1 MFNFTITSND
11 QQFSDWLVN
20 QDDKSITKVVR
31 SWYMSKLCK
40 NKSSQTTNTADVGA
54 TNTISTNSIS
64 SVPRSSY
71 SIGLAGEQAVADAL
85 SPIYELDIKQS
96 HAGDMIVKRFAK
108 SVMVE
113 VKNYTTAVPY
123 KEVEK
128 FYRDL
133 DTNAT
138 ISGGLFVSLK
148 SQITKVGKVI
158 HLTKRNHQYVVFL
171 VNPDRDL
178 LLSMIGLLF
187 DINEYRVMDGDQ
199 LISEIDK
206 LNELRTSIG
215 SMQTSA
221 IDLKANVD
229 KGLDSLI
236 QQINQLEYRFGKT
249 ITKLTKSVSC
259 VTDCSGM
266 TNDKVMECILSKF
279 ADSALVKSEEH
290 KSYLTKYIQRF
301 DLGECLIKG
310 KAVTWKSGHS
320 VNPLKTKTT
329 ITIEVAL
336 LASVPDLIKY
346 EFKTAGEWVK
356 VDIKPKNYPL
366 LMSVMQAGSPRLGC
380 K

>member
-20 QDDKSITKVVR
+20 QDDKSITKVVH

-40 NKSSQTTNTADVGA
+40 NKSSQTTNT
-54 TNTISTNSIS
+54 TNTSTGVDATSTNTN

-148 SQITKVGKVI
+148 SQITKVSKII
-158 HLTKRNHQYVVFL
+158 HLTKRNHQYVLFL
-171 VNPDRDL
+171 VNPDRDTL
-178 LLSMIGLLF
+178 ISMIGLLF
-187 DINEYRVMDGDQ
+187 DINEYRVIDGDQ
-199 LISEIDK
+199 LISETDK
-206 LNELRTSIG
+206 LNELRTSIR

-221 IDLKANVD
+221 TDLKANVD

-259 VTDCSGM
+259 VTDCSGVAS
-266 TNDKVMECILSKF
+266 DKVMEFILSKF
-279 ADSALVKSEEH
+279 ADSALAKSEEH
-290 KSYLTKYIQRF
+290 KSYLAKYIRRF
-301 DLGECLIKG
+301 DLCEFNIKG
-310 KAVTWKSGHS
+310 KTVTWKSGHS
-320 VNPLKTKTT
+320 VNLLKTKTT
-329 ITIEVAL
+329 ITVEVAL
-336 LASVPDLIKY
+336 LVGVELVKY
-346 EFKTAGEWVK
+346 EFKSSDDWVK
-356 VDIKPKNYPL
+356 IDIKPKNYPL
-366 LMSVMQAGSPRLGC
+366 LNVLTQTE
-380 K
+380 